1 MRLEKSRTI
10 IPKNME
16 TMLVSQIGDL
26 KIKSIDTNI
35 LNTAI
40 MKMLEKYSRSNVGMV
55 YSLTGQFFDYLKLQG
70 IIIENPVDN
79 VMQLSKRKK
88 VKELESIEELI
99 KIEPLYFKFG
109 VWRTRRCY
117 NMQENHT
124 IIIQG

>member
-70 IIIENPVDN
+70 IIIENPVDKSAGSAYN
-79 VMQLSKRKK
+79 SKMQMSC
-88 VKELESIEELI
+88 
-99 KIEPLYFKFG
+99 KF
-109 VWRTRRCY
+109 
-117 NMQENHT
+117 N
-124 IIIQG
+124 